1 MSISVKCTDCGKA
14 LKAPD
19 ALAGKN
25 AKCPDCGAIVP
36 IPKVT
41 IDAEEIHDLPAASFD
56 DEFDSS
62 ANDSK
67 SRKPCPL
74 CGEMIAVAAAKCR
87 YCGEIFDSRMK
98 KSGRRRNSA
107 SDDYAG
113 FWLRLVAS
121 FVDGLICSVVL
132 FVVLMIVGGI
142 MVAINGPNDR
152 NEPGP
157 VEIIGGFVIW
167 AVAIVFPWLYSAFQ
181 ESSPAQATLGKKM
194 LGIQV
199 TDLDGNRISF
209 GQASG
214 RHFGKILSNLVCSIG
229 FIMAGLTEKK
239 QALHDMLAGTLVV
252 RN

>member
-25 AKCPDCGAIVP
+25 AKCPDCGATVP
-36 IPKVT
+36 IPKVA
-41 IDAEEIHDLPAASFD
+41 IDAEEIHDEPAASFD
-56 DEFDSS
+56 DEFDSP
-62 ANDSK
+62 ADDSD
-67 SRKPCPL
+67 SRKACPL
-74 CGEMIAVAAAKCR
+74 CGEMIAAAAAKCR
-87 YCGEIFDSRMK
+87 YCGEIFDSRVK

-107 SDDYAG
+107 SEDYAG
-113 FWLRLVAS
+113 FWLRFVAT

-142 MVAINGPNDR
+142 LVAINGPGGK

-157 VEIIGGFVIW
+157 AELILGFLIW
-167 AVAIVFPWLYSAFQ
+167 GIAIVFPWLYSAFQ

-229 FIMAGLTEKK
+229 FIMAGFTEKQ
-239 QALHDMLAGTLVV
+239 QALHDILAGTLVV
-252 RN
+252 RD